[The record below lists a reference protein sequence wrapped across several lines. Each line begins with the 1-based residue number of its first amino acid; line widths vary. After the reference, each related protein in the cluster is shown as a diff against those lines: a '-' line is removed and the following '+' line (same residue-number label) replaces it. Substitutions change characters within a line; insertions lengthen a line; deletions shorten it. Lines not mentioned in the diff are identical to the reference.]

1 MGRLRFL
8 YLFLCLIFPANI
20 FAEGLEVNV
29 SVDTQ
34 TVLIGDQFNVS
45 VWAKHTQGA
54 FDVHLPDIHDTTLN
68 GLELIESYPLD
79 SSYDQDGDLVRFQKE
94 YKITA
99 FDSGTYQIAP
109 LPFYISRDQD
119 RDTLF
124 SAPLKIRVQTVKLD
138 TTQQIRDIKGPKN
151 APVSFMEILPW
162 LLIILGVVLLVFLAW
177 YLYNRRRKGKPL
189 LGRVKP
195 VEPAHQVALRELDKL
210 DAEKLWQRDEV
221 KMYYSRLTAII
232 RAYIEARFNIRALE
246 QTTGE
251 TLREFKEK
259 YPAHSLVVKGGL
271 SLYDILEQ
279 LLTLADQV
287 KFAKGLA
294 MPDEN
299 QRHLEHAYSFVLTTK
314 PVDDEQQDKSEKE
327 DKHERS

>member
-1 MGRLRFL
+1 MSWLRLWF
-8 YLFLCLIFPANI
+8 LFLCLFFSVKG
-20 FAEGLEVNV
+20 FAEEIEVNV
-29 SVDTQ
+29 SADTNQ
-34 TVLIGDQFNVS
+34 ALIGDHFKIS
-45 VWAKHTQGA
+45 VMAKHTKGA
-54 FDVHLPDIHDTTLN
+54 FDITLPELHDSL
-68 GLELIESYPLD
+68 LKEMELIASYPID
-79 SSYDQDGDLVRFQKE
+79 SSYDKDSDVVILRKD

-109 LPFYISRDQD
+109 LPFYILRGKEK
-119 RDTLF
+119 DTLLSTPF
-124 SAPLKIRVQTVKLD
+124 KIQVKTVELD
-138 TTQQIRDIKGPKN
+138 TTQQIRDIKGVKK

-162 LLIILGVVLLVFLAW
+162 VLVILGIALLILLAR
-177 YLYNRRRKGKPL
+177 YLYQRKRKGKPL
-189 LGRVKP
+189 LGRIKP

-210 DAEKLWQRDEV
+210 DSEKLWQQDEV
-221 KMYYSRLTAII
+221 KVYYSRLTAII
-232 RAYIEARFNIRALE
+232 RTYIEARFNIRAME

-251 TLREFKEK
+251 TLKEFKEK
-259 YPAHSLVVKGGL
+259 YSDHSQVVKGGL

-314 PVDDEQQDKSEKE
+314 PVDNEQDKSEKE
-327 DKHERS
+327 VQHERS